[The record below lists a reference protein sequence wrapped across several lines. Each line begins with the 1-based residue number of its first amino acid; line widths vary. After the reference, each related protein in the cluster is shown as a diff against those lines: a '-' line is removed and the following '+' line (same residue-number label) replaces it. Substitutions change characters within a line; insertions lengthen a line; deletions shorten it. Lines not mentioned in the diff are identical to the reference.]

1 MFLVDNINRVNVSIY
16 ALEFL
21 VDIGKLVYF
30 L

>member
-1 MFLVDNINRVNVSIY
+1 MFLVDNINRGDVSIY

-21 VDIGKLVYF
+21 VDIGTLVSI